1 MPNQLLEIGFD
12 QVLPTGPWFTLDD
25 PVKGALDNTSYPLAG
40 YAYYDITDY
49 VTEVEIT
56 RGKSDDIGTISSG
69 ELVVSLNNRT
79 RAFDPTYA
87 GSPFYG
93 NILPKRQVRFSSN
106 GIQQYQGVID
116 DWNLSYT
123 PDGDAIAEFICSDGF
138 VYLNNQ
144 TLAASTATAQLSGA
158 RVEAILDDEFVQWS
172 ATERDIDTGSQ
183 LLGAN
188 VVADGTVAL
197 DYIQQVEKSELGLFF
212 ISKSGRAIFQD
223 RNHQPAISGIPVFSD
238 QTGVGVKYQN
248 LQIAYG
254 SESLINEVDA
264 TSVITNVQTIATDD
278 ASQTEFGIF
287 NATFTDLLLN
297 TDAQVA
303 TFATTLLDKYSYP
316 LYRFTELEVRL
327 NDLTLDQQNKVLG
340 IELGDYVQVTFTPS
354 NIPPAIVRMAQ
365 VIRNNHAIDVTG
377 EHIVTLGLNS
387 LDVAFFLTLDD
398 PTFGRLDEGSLL

>member
-1 MPNQLLEIGFD
+1 MPNQLIEIGFD

-25 PVKGALDNTSYPLAG
+25 ATKGKLDNTSYPLAG
-40 YAYYDITDY
+40 YAYYDITSY
-49 VTEVEIT
+49 VTDVEVT
-56 RGKSDDIGTISSG
+56 RGKSDDIGTPSSG

-93 NILPKRQVRFSSN
+93 NILPKRQVRFSTN

-116 DWNLSYT
+116 DWNLEYT
-123 PDGDAIAEFICSDGF
+123 PDGDAVASFICSDGF

-144 TLAASTATAQLSGA
+144 TLGAGTATAQLSGA
-158 RVEAILDDEFVQWS
+158 RVNAILDNPFVQWS
-172 ATERDIDTGSQ
+172 PEERDVDAGTQ
-183 LLGAN
+183 MLGAN

-197 DYIQQVEKSELGLFF
+197 SYLQQVEQSELGLFF
-212 ISKSGRAIFQD
+212 ISKSGRATFQD
-223 RNHQPAISGIPVFSD
+223 RAHQPSLSGVAILANDGTGI
-238 QTGVGVKYQN
+238 KYQN

-264 TSVITNVQTIATDD
+264 TSVITTTQTLAID
-278 ASQTEFGIF
+278 ADSQTEFGIF
-287 NATFTDLLLN
+287 NATFTDLLLQ
-297 TDAQVA
+297 TDPQVA

-316 LYRFTELEVRL
+316 IYRFTELEIRL
-327 NDLTLDQQNKVLG
+327 NDLSLTEQNKVLG
-340 IELGDYVQVTFTPS
+340 LELGDLVQVVFTPS

-365 VIRNNHAIDVTG
+365 VIRNNHSIDVTG

-398 PTFGRLDEGSLL
+398 ATFGRLDEGSLL